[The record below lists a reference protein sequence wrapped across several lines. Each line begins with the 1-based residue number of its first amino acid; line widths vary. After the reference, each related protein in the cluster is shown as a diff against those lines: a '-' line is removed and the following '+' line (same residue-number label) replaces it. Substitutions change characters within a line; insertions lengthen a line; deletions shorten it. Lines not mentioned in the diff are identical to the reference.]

1 MLFGVKSVN
10 AKEVVY
16 TNNNGMEL
24 DRYEYDFFRQLYGQ
38 KFLQY
43 LDQNVYNQYLDI
55 DFQNPD
61 LEVHTY
67 IEPNFNLG
75 NNPRGSFYS
84 TPAKSINIGKICGAV
99 CRIVTTATWLVD
111 PSVKSY
117 DVIGSYIVGPT
128 RVSTP
133 ATSAYSTLDT
143 NLATTTKYDTDGYGG
158 IVELPQGNDIVVVS
172 SFIYTGTGT
181 VYSSYQHAMTTS
193 STTIAQQFNISGI
206 GFGDVFDFYDDAYDI
221 YDNMNGVYLVV

>member
-16 TNNNGMEL
+16 TNDNGMEL

-143 NLATTTKYDTDGYGG
+143 NLAETTKYDTDGYGG

-206 GFGDVFDFYDDAYDI
+206 GFGGVFDFYDDAYDI